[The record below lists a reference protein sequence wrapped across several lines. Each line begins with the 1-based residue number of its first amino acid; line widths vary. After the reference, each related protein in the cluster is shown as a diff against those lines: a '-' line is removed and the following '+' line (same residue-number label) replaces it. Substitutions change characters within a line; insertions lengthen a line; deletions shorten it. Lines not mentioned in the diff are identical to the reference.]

1 MERTMTGQVISFA
14 EARKRLRPD
23 PASHKL
29 FEGLD
34 PHDCGSAM
42 LIAAQYGIDALIAVR
57 KPGWGKES

>member
-1 MERTMTGQVISFA
+1 MIIDFA
-14 EARKRLRPD
+14 EARKRLRPE
-23 PASHKL
+23 PETRPL

-57 KPGWGKES
+57 KPGWGKPCGK